1 MCKCILTTCDFQT
14 YFKAANDP
22 ESIFYQPDDDVLYF
36 NDRYLNGGLDAMFT
50 ELKVPFTIEEHFK
63 TCKNLNIGKSA
74 GFQICSCCN
83 TFYKCSVMF
92 V

>member
-36 NDRYLNGGLDAMFT
+36 NDRYLNGELDVMFT
-50 ELKVPFTIEEHFK
+50 
-63 TCKNLNIGKSA
+63 
-74 GFQICSCCN
+74 
-83 TFYKCSVMF
+83 
-92 V
+92 